1 MNKIIIFIITLLILL
16 VINHHLY
23 KENFYNEDKNIFN
36 SKFDKILYINLIHR
50 KDRNEQILN
59 EFKKMNIDKNKIHR
73 IDAVHE
79 KYNGHIGCAKSH
91 IKALKYAKDNN
102 YKRIFVFEDDFI
114 FTLPKNDTNKRLTKF
129 LKDYEGKWDV
139 VQLTS
144 VYKSFRNNKPP
155 DEIDNVNLINKAST
169 SSSYI
174 INHHFYDKLIETLN
188 ESLEKMNHEMIE
200 FHKQNN
206 NIKKKKKTTNYA
218 LDQYWNPLQKKSNWY
233 LFYPYLGK
241 QGGEAGKSSI
251 MSNNLEGFISNNN
264 IRLYNL
270 RI

>member
-1 MNKIIIFIITLLILL
+1 MFKIIFSIIILLILI
-16 VINHHLY
+16 VTNNNFK
-23 KENFYNEDKNIFN
+23 KENFYSEENIFN
-36 SKFDKILYINLIHR
+36 SKFDKILYINLKHR

-59 EFKKMNIDKNKIHR
+59 EFKKMNINKNKIHR

-91 IKALKYAKDNN
+91 IKAINYAKEQKF
-102 YKRIFVFEDDFI
+102 KRILIFEDDFV
-114 FTLPKNDTNKRLTKF
+114 FTYDNNQINDRFKKF
-129 LKDYEGKWDV
+129 LNKYEGKWDV

-144 VYKSFRNNKPP
+144 VYKSFRNNKNPQ
-155 DEIDNVNLINKAST
+155 DINNAFLINKAST
-169 SSSYI
+169 SSSYM
-174 INHHFYDKLIETLN
+174 INEIFYDKLLKTLN
-188 ESLEKMNHEMIE
+188 ESVEKMEAEMIE

-218 LDQYWNPLQKKSNWY
+218 LDQYWYPLQKKSEWY

-241 QGGEAGKSSI
+241 QGGEAGNSSI
-251 MSNNLEGFISNNN
+251 MSNNLEGFIGNN
-264 IRLYNL
+264 IRLYNM